1 MQESA
6 YVFVLNNE
14 HCKRKET
21 EGRERERREREKNSA
36 GLPEAV
42 KEPRRAQ

>member
-21 EGRERERREREKNSA
+21 EGEREKNSA
-36 GLPEAV
+36 GLPEAA
-42 KEPRRAQ
+42 KEGAQ